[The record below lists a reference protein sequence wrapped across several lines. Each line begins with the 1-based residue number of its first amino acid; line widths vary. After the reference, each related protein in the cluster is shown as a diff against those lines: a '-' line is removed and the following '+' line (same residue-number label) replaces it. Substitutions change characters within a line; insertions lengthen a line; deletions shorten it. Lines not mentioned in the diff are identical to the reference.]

1 MKHKIHLLLIGYFTF
16 VVTVN
21 PLLAQE
27 KLQLTLEESIRY
39 ALENNVEAK
48 NAQLEVL
55 IAKATIGEQR
65 AQGLPQIS
73 STLEFTKNLQP
84 PLLILPAE
92 AGAVIGGGGDN
103 GGGDNGGGG
112 APADTP
118 SDITVIPFAVNYQSS
133 LTTTVEQMI
142 FNGSYFVGL
151 RAAKTLRELTDFDR
165 EKAQIDVVENVKK
178 AYFTVLVNEERK
190 VLISS
195 NLERLD
201 QLLTETTAMYEAG
214 FVEKLDISRIKV
226 QYNNVKTEFDKIN
239 TSIEV
244 SKQLL
249 KVQLGVPLSFE
260 VVLEES
266 LNSLG
271 DDESDFYSLLDAQ
284 MLDRVEIGQLEKNL
298 ELATLDLKNN
308 QVQYMP
314 NFSAFGTFQR
324 VTGAQDFGN
333 VYRADR
339 WFSTSFV
346 GLRVAIPIF
355 DGLRKSYVIQQNRL
369 QIRQLENVK
378 YNTLQNIK
386 VEEFQA
392 KANLRNSLSAL
403 DVQRENRELA
413 MEVFNMTRIKYQEG
427 VGSNFEVVEAD
438 AALKEAETNYY
449 SALYDALI
457 AKVDVEKAL
466 GILI

>member
-1 MKHKIHLLLIGYFTF
+1 MINKIHKLLIGVFTF
-16 VVTVN
+16 AVTVN
-21 PLLAQE
+21 PIFAQE
-27 KLQLTLEESIRY
+27 TLQLTLEESIRY

-48 NAQLEVL
+48 NAQLEVM

-65 AQGLPQIS
+65 AQGLPQIN

-84 PLLILPAE
+84 PLLILPAA
-92 AGAVIGGGGDN
+92 AGDIIGGGD
-103 GGGDNGGGG
+103 DGGGG
-112 APADTP
+112 GPGNIP
-118 SDITVIPFAVNYQSS
+118 SDLTVIPFAVNYQSS

-190 VLISS
+190 VLINS
-195 NLERLD
+195 NLERLE
-201 QLLTETTAMYEAG
+201 QLLRETTAMYEAG
-214 FVEKLDISRIKV
+214 FAEKLDISRIKV
-226 QYNNVKTEFDKIN
+226 QYNNVKTEFDRIN

-249 KVQLGVPLSFE
+249 KVQLGVPLHLE

-266 LNSLG
+266 LNSMG
-271 DDESDFYSLLDAQ
+271 DDERDFYSLLDAQ
-284 MLDRVEIGQLEKNL
+284 MLDRVEIGQLEKNM
-298 ELATLDLKNN
+298 ELASLDLKNN

-314 NFSAFGTFQR
+314 NFTAFGTFQR
-324 VTGAQDFGN
+324 VTGAQDFRN
-333 VYRADR
+333 VYQADR

-346 GLRVAIPIF
+346 GFRVAIPIF
-355 DGLRKSYVIQQNRL
+355 DGFRKSYVIQQNRL

-378 YNTLQNIK
+378 YNTLQNIQ

-403 DVQRENRELA
+403 NVQRENRELA

-438 AALKEAETNYY
+438 SALKEAETNYY

-466 GILI
+466 GILK

>member
-1 MKHKIHLLLIGYFTF
+1 MIFIGCFTF
-16 VVTVN
+16 LVTSN
-21 PLLAQE
+21 SLLAQE
-27 KLQLTLEESIRY
+27 TIQLTLEESIRY
-39 ALENNVEAK
+39 ALENNVESK
-48 NAQLEVL
+48 NAQLEVM

-65 AQGLPQIS
+65 SQGLPQIS
-73 STLEFTKNLQP
+73 SNLEFTKNLQP

-92 AGAVIGGGGDN
+92 AGDFIGGGGDD
-103 GGGDNGGGG
+103 GAGG
-112 APADTP
+112 APSDAP
-118 SDITVIPFAVNYQSS
+118 SDISVLPFAVNYQSS
-133 LTTTVEQMI
+133 LSTTVEQMI

-151 RAAKTLRELTDFDR
+151 RAAKTLRELTDFDK

-195 NLERLD
+195 NLERLK
-201 QLLTETTAMYEAG
+201 QLLNETTAMYEAG

-226 QYNNVKTEFDKIN
+226 QYNNVQTEFDRIN
-239 TSIEV
+239 SSIEI

-249 KVQLGVPLSFE
+249 KVQLGIPIGLE
-260 VVLEES
+260 VILEES
-266 LNSLG
+266 LSSMGEN
-271 DDESDFYSLLDAQ
+271 EQEFYSLLDAQ
-284 MLDRVEIGQLEKNL
+284 MLDRVEIGQLEKNM
-298 ELATLDLKNN
+298 ELAALDLKNN

-314 NFSAFGTFQR
+314 NFTAFGTFQR
-324 VTGAQDFGN
+324 VTGAQDFRN
-333 VYRADR
+333 VYQADR
-339 WFSTSFV
+339 WFSTSFIGV
-346 GLRVAIPIF
+346 RVAIPIF

-369 QIRQLENVK
+369 QLKQLENVK
-378 YNTLQNIK
+378 YNTLQNIE

-392 KANLRNSLSAL
+392 KANLKNSLSAL

-466 GILI
+466 GILK

>member
-1 MKHKIHLLLIGYFTF
+1 MTIKIHLLLIGFFTF

-21 PLLAQE
+21 PIFAQE
-27 KLQLTLEESIRY
+27 TLQLTLEESIRY
-39 ALENNVEAK
+39 ALENSVEAK
-48 NAQLEVL
+48 NAQLEVM

-65 AQGLPQIS
+65 AQGLPQIN

-92 AGAVIGGGGDN
+92 AGDVIGGGGDN
-103 GGGDNGGGG
+103 GGGG
-112 APADTP
+112 APGNTP

-214 FVEKLDISRIKV
+214 FAEKLDISRIKV
-226 QYNNVKTEFDKIN
+226 QYNNVKTEFDRIN

-249 KVQLGVPLSFE
+249 KVQLGVPLHLE

-266 LNSLG
+266 LNSMG
-271 DDESDFYSLLDAQ
+271 DDERDFYSLLDAQ
-284 MLDRVEIGQLEKNL
+284 MLDRVEIGQLEKNM
-298 ELATLDLKNN
+298 ELASLDLKNN

-314 NFSAFGTFQR
+314 NFTAFGTFQR
-324 VTGAQDFGN
+324 VTGAQDFRN
-333 VYRADR
+333 VYQADR

-346 GLRVAIPIF
+346 GFRVAIPIF

-378 YNTLQNIK
+378 YNTLQNIQ

-403 DVQRENRELA
+403 NVQRENRELA

-466 GILI
+466 GILK